1 MQIQT
6 KTNRILSID
15 VLRGLIMVIMALD
28 HVRDFYSNVQF
39 NPLDLTQTSPQ
50 LFLTRWVTHF
60 CAPIFVFL
68 SGTSAF
74 LSFAK
79 GKTIKQQSLFL
90 LTRGLWLIFIE
101 LTVINLLW
109 SFDITYSFLGVQ
121 VIWAIGWSMIFLA
134 ALIFLKPTYIAAIGL
149 LLIFGHNAFDS
160 FHVEGSSKLL
170 WMLLHE
176 QGFYPLTKNI
186 GFFVMYPIIPWIGV
200 MAVGYSFGT
209 LFKLEAA
216 QRIKWLLIIGIAS
229 IVLFIAIRYTN
240 MYGDKSLWATQ
251 SNWWKNILSFINCTK
266 YPPSL
271 LYLLMTLGP
280 AMFLLV
286 LFEKMS
292 NPATRFV
299 AVYGRVPFFYYIL
312 HLLIIHGSAAILAT
326 IMGKTLG
333 SPLQPPT
340 WGFGLVGVYIAWAII
355 VATLYLPC
363 KWFMHF
369 KARRKDWW
377 LSYL

>member
-1 MQIQT
+1 MQQQP

-50 LFLTRWVTHF
+50 LFLTRWITHF

-74 LSFAK
+74 LSLAK
-79 GKTIKQQSLFL
+79 GKTKKQQSLFL
-90 LTRGLWLIFIE
+90 LSRGLWLIFIE
-101 LTVINLLW
+101 LAVINLLW

-134 ALIFLKPTYIAAIGL
+134 ALIFLPTIYIAVIGL
-149 LLIFGHNAFDS
+149 IIVFGHNAFDN
-160 FHVEGSSKLL
+160 FHVQGSGKLF
-170 WMLLHE
+170 WMILHE
-176 QGFYPLTKNI
+176 QGPYPISKNW
-186 GFFVMYPIIPWIGV
+186 GFFVMYPIVPWIGV
-200 MAVGYSFGT
+200 MALGYSFGT
-209 LFKLEAA
+209 LFKLEVA
-216 QRIKWLLIIGIAS
+216 QRTKWLLSIGTAC
-229 IVLFIAIRYTN
+229 IVLFITIRYTN
-240 MYGDKSLWATQ
+240 MYGDKNLWVAQ
-251 SNWWKNILSFINCTK
+251 DSWWKTILSFIDCTK

-299 AVYGRVPFFYYIL
+299 AVYGRVPFFYYLL
-312 HLLIIHGSAAILAT
+312 HLIIIHGSAVIIAAML
-326 IMGKTLG
+326 GKTVVD
-333 SPLQPPT
+333 PLQTQT
-340 WGFGLVGVYIAWAII
+340 WGFGLVGVYTAWVIIIAA
-355 VATLYLPC
+355 LYLPC
-363 KWFMHF
+363 KWFMQV